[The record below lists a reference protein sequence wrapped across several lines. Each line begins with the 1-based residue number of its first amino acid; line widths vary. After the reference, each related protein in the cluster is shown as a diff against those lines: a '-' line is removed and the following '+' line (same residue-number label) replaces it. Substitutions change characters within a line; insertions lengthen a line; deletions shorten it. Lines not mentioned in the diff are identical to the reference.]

1 MPMGISAEGC
11 GVNPKKRLI
20 EYTEAPPPLPLSP
33 LRCCYLRDTEL
44 RKMAYI
50 LCADAILS
58 GEGKGKTHWFL
69 ILKFLCVM
77 WFACRKHVP
86 LPFVPTTL
94 GVSVLLETP
103 EFVSILAI
111 MPTVP
116 SHVSKANISFLSL
129 EGLSQERKGDYR

>member
-1 MPMGISAEGC
+1 MGISAEGC

-50 LCADAILS
+50 LSADAILS
-58 GEGKGKTHWFL
+58 GEGKGKTHWLL

-103 EFVSILAI
+103 EFVSIFV
-111 MPTVP
+111 MPLRQLCHRTSQKQTFP
-116 SHVSKANISFLSL
+116 S
-129 EGLSQERKGDYR
+129 